1 MGFPCSPVS
10 KETACNAGDL
20 GSIPGW
26 ERFPWK
32 RKCQP
37 TPVFLP
43 GESHEQRHFAGYSPW
58 GCKSWTWITLLQG
71 VVYGSAK
78 PFLECLSHLH
88 QPPSHLSFKWGQIW
102 HGSLTWI
109 PHFLHIHFH
118 MGISS
123 NTALVHLF
131 HISICCCRVSNGN
144 RWSIS
149 WNK

>member
-58 GCKSWTWITLLQG
+58 GCKESEMTEQL
-71 VVYGSAK
+71 
-78 PFLECLSHLH
+78 
-88 QPPSHLSFKWGQIW
+88 
-102 HGSLTWI
+102 SLTHTERRTRI
-109 PHFLHIHFH
+109 RR
-118 MGISS
+118 MGNGGDWREMWGDAYTVGLE
-123 NTALVHLF
+123 NTTN
-131 HISICCCRVSNGN
+131 SGN
-144 RWSIS
+144 NLWS
-149 WNK
+149 KAE